1 MRRELCWFQAAA
13 EELAQLAARNSKQA
27 TRILVSVREFG
38 QSRRGDVKKLAGSQ
52 EWRLRAGDWRVIF
65 VLRGDEAY
73 VVRITD
79 RQDAY

>member
-1 MRRELCWFQAAA
+1 MRRELYWFQAAA

-38 QSRRGDVKKLAGSQ
+38 QSHRGDVKKLAGSQ